1 MRKKGKNGIQSKKIV
16 ARRTSSKH
24 MGTPSVISSNTRCR
38 VKAVGIRSTNALSSC
53 EGSRVGNKI
62 TRVNEML
69 SIRSKRIKVRI
80 DHSGELV
87 NPHRDAAGLRDL
99 FESISPDIR
108 FR

>member
-1 MRKKGKNGIQSKKIV
+1 MA
-16 ARRTSSKH
+16 ARGTSSKH

-99 FESISPDIR
+99 FEGISPDSR
-108 FR
+108 FG